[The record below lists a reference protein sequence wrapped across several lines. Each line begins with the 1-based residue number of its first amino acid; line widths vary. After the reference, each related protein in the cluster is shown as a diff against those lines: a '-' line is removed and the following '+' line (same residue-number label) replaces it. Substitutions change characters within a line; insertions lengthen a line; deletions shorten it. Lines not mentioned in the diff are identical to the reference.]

1 MRKKQVAMVVDDNQM
16 FGDLVSKMLMRQ
28 GCDNF
33 VCNDYESAIDML
45 DRSNIALF
53 MADIFMPGMGGIE
66 GIKKI
71 RDMSPAATIIAESI
85 EKTQPNSQKWS
96 CRLPS
101 PGAREGSSKARCR
114 KMATGPDPPTAR
126 SPALG
131 RRPDACSL
139 PTAA

>member
-28 GCDNF
+28 GYDTF

-71 RDMSPAATIIAESI
+71 RDMSPAATIIAMSGGWGGMSAKNSVTAAQKI
-85 EKTQPNSQKWS
+85 GADARLEKPFS
-96 CRLPS
+96 PS
-101 PGAREGSSKARCR
+101 RMSKARF
-114 KMATGPDPPTAR
+114 
-126 SPALG
+126 
-131 RRPDACSL
+131 RRW
-139 PTAA
+139 

>member
-1 MRKKQVAMVVDDNQM
+1 MVVDDNQM

-53 MADIFMPGMGGIE
+53 NVDIFMPGMGGIE

-71 RDMSPAATIIAESI
+71 RDMSPAATIIAMSGGWGGMSAKNSVPAAQKIGADASLEKPFTVKDVES
-85 EKTQPNSQKWS
+85 TLQTLVN
-96 CRLPS
+96 
-101 PGAREGSSKARCR
+101 A
-114 KMATGPDPPTAR
+114 
-126 SPALG
+126 
-131 RRPDACSL
+131 
-139 PTAA
+139 